1 MQDDSDDESI
11 ASSTSTMTAM
21 SDRLKAEEQKIK
33 SLQKI
38 INQLTLEKLA
48 VSEHGK
54 HLEAK
59 LNIQNGVID
68 MLKKEISAADDRRNY
83 EVLEEREEAKKA
95 FEEVWSDYKT
105 VLFKLEE
112 IEKENDFFTQAMANA
127 TEKLM
132 KANKRITEDGEM
144 HQKQV
149 EDLEKYWIGKIN
161 EMNSYYKEKLELAK
175 KALDSSIKR
184 QKKALK
190 DIEWKDKSSFKTN
203 NIKLHF

>member
-1 MQDDSDDESI
+1 
-11 ASSTSTMTAM
+11 
-21 SDRLKAEEQKIK
+21 
-33 SLQKI
+33 
-38 INQLTLEKLA
+38 
-48 VSEHGK
+48 
-54 HLEAK
+54 
-59 LNIQNGVID
+59 

-112 IEKENDFFTQAMANA
+112 VEKENDFFTQAMANA
-127 TEKLM
+127 TEQLM

-161 EMNSYYKEKLELAK
+161 EMNRYYKEKLE
-175 KALDSSIKR
+175 
-184 QKKALK
+184 
-190 DIEWKDKSSFKTN
+190 
-203 NIKLHF
+203 

>member
-112 IEKENDFFTQAMANA
+112 IEKENNFFTQAMVNA
-127 TEKLM
+127 TEQLM
-132 KANKRITEDGEM
+132 KANKRITENDEM
-144 HQKQV
+144 HQEQ
-149 EDLEKYWIGKIN
+149 
-161 EMNSYYKEKLELAK
+161 
-175 KALDSSIKR
+175 
-184 QKKALK
+184 
-190 DIEWKDKSSFKTN
+190 
-203 NIKLHF
+203 